1 MDLISAIS
9 STPLGLILI
18 SLTYVSAIP
27 STGVVESFPEDTI
40 EDDIT
45 DTISKSDTKS
55 LAVISLGGNF
65 KESSDTF
72 LAANPGSYKSHSNDI
87 GGFGSGSSSDFGFGS
102 SFSSSSSG
110 GPGGGGG
117 GGGSSGGRGGSDGE
131 SPDGESP
138 DGESSDGESP
148 DEDGSDEEIYDSPPV
163 QEQTSSVALITIAN
177 PSLIQPGE
185 TVTYAYDVTNNGD
198 SNLHCGPIIDD
209 ALGDVSVGDVGPL
222 APGNSVQF
230 TSTANIFANTKNI
243 SQIVCLDPNNNPV
256 GDTAMV
262 QVTVLVVGGDYMQI
276 DSPALILA
284 GLQTGT
290 AWLIPVI
297 LSLVGIGF
305 VLVRRNR

>member
-1 MDLISAIS
+1 MISAIS

-27 STGVVESFPEDTI
+27 STGVVESFPEDII
-40 EDDIT
+40 EDDLT
-45 DTISKSDTKS
+45 DAIPKSDTES
-55 LAVISLGGNF
+55 LAVISSGGNF
-65 KESSDTF
+65 KEYSDTF
-72 LAANPGSYKSHSNDI
+72 LAANPSSDESHSNDI

-102 SFSSSSSG
+102 GFSSSSG
-110 GPGGGGG
+110 GGGSGGG
-117 GGGSSGGRGGSDGE
+117 
-131 SPDGESP
+131 
-138 DGESSDGESP
+138 
-148 DEDGSDEEIYDSPPV
+148 GSDEEIYDSPPV
-163 QEQTSSVALITIAN
+163 IEQTSSVDLITIAN
-177 PSLIQPGE
+177 PSLIQPSE
-185 TVTYAYDVTNNGD
+185 TVTYTYDVTNNGD

-209 ALGDVSVGDVGPL
+209 TLGDVSGGDVGPL

-230 TSTANIFANTKNI
+230 TSIANIFANTKNI

-262 QVTVLVVGGDYMQI
+262 QVTVLVVGGNYMQI
-276 DSPALILA
+276 DSTALILA
-284 GLQTGT
+284 GIQTST